1 MLVGTFVFTS
11 LVVAIVIPLANPI
24 VTIVFE
30 RQVSF
35 GLHDLN
41 YCLRHLFIDFA
52 GLWYTS
58 LWTRFDTI
66 FTLHGRWCV
75 LYSQRPHPSGILCD
89 RYFLFICTICTWI
102 SSWIHRRRWSATS
115 HIISCS
121 LCQSFPWLV
130 FYIFFIMWCS
140 RYDDFFFLSALTSF
154 SFTSSYGSLPRH
166 CYIHRNYN
174 LPYVIDSSSRTN
186 KKGKRNTMTGCRTY
200 H

>member
-89 RYFLFICTICTWI
+89 RYFFFICTICTWI

-140 RYDDFFFLSALTSF
+140 RYDDFFFSF
-154 SFTSSYGSLPRH
+154 CSHQF
-166 CYIHRNYN
+166 
-174 LPYVIDSSSRTN
+174 
-186 KKGKRNTMTGCRTY
+186 
-200 H
+200 